1 MRYDEPRHRVEVARK
16 NQQLST
22 EQFRR
27 RVIEVV
33 TQAVAAYWELDYARR
48 ILDVQVEAVRL
59 AEQQYEGNRRLA
71 EQGVL
76 APVDVVAAQ
85 TQVAN
90 FQQNVFLAQQALTAA
105 ENNLKS
111 RMLPSRDDLMWS
123 NELVPDTEPKTDVIL
138 PALDEAVRQ
147 ALGSR
152 GELAEN
158 AVALD
163 INALDARLNKELAKP
178 RVDLFAN
185 LTAAG
190 LSGVPL
196 PAGQNPLSQFS
207 ARRDR
212 HVARHVRRD
221 LRAIGEQPVRRQL
234 PDRANG
240 HSDLD
245 AFTQSDGAK
254 RSPQSRPP
262 KAAGCE
268 PFATRSGWRSKP
280 TYGIRCKAR
289 RPAQSRLE
297 AAELT
302 RRSAEEQYSS
312 EQRQFQAG
320 TSTVFLVLQRQSD
333 LIVARSREVRARA
346 DLAEALAN
354 LDRATARTLEAQG
367 VEAK

>member
-1 MRYDEPRHRVEVARK
+1 
-16 NQQLST
+16 
-22 EQFRR
+22 
-27 RVIEVV
+27 
-33 TQAVAAYWELDYARR
+33 
-48 ILDVQVEAVRL
+48 
-59 AEQQYEGNRRLA
+59 
-71 EQGVL
+71 
-76 APVDVVAAQ
+76 
-85 TQVAN
+85 
-90 FQQNVFLAQQALTAA
+90 
-105 ENNLKS
+105 
-111 RMLPSRDDLMWS
+111 MLPSRDDLMWS

-158 AVALD
+158 AVAID
-163 INALDARLNKELAKP
+163 VNVLDARLNKELAKP

-196 PAGQNPLSQFS
+196 PAGQNPLSQFLPGGIGTLPGMFVGNYGQSVSNLFAGNFPTAQVGVQISVPLRNRTAEAQS
-207 ARRDR
+207 AISAAEGRR
-212 HVARHVRRD
+212 
-221 LRAIGEQPVRRQL
+221 LRALRDQIGMAIEADVRNTLQ
-234 PDRANG
+234 
-240 HSDLD
+240 
-245 AFTQSDGAK
+245 
-254 RSPQSRPP
+254 
-262 KAAGCE
+262 AA
-268 PFATRSGWRSKP
+268 AS
-280 TYGIRCKAR
+280 
-289 RPAQSRLE
+289 AQSRLE
-297 AAELT
+297 AAELA

-367 VEAK
+367 IEAK